1 MKQSEPVATIRFDRL
16 HDVGVLTDGSIHVC
30 SCQFETP
37 QRSPIP
43 RTPRGE
49 CSALIDSPAKKKP
62 DRSLKS
68 NRPGKKQGR
77 LAQSPAGKLQV
88 RKKTHSSRGVNTYRN
103 FANDPMLLLPLS
115 SPACNWLLFSV
126 GGLLRLDFAQGTM
139 RVLNAI
145 NLPRKVPAPLHR
157 HTHAGL
163 LVVSSLPIDWIK
175 KLRLL

>member
-1 MKQSEPVATIRFDRL
+1 V
-16 HDVGVLTDGSIHVC
+16 
-30 SCQFETP
+30 
-37 QRSPIP
+37 
-43 RTPRGE
+43 
-49 CSALIDSPAKKKP
+49 LIDSPAKKKP

-126 GGLLRLDFAQGTM
+126 GGAAAIGFRTRDNARLERYKPSAKSPCAAASPHSCWIAGRVVIANRLD
-139 RVLNAI
+139 
-145 NLPRKVPAPLHR
+145 
-157 HTHAGL
+157 
-163 LVVSSLPIDWIK
+163 
-175 KLRLL
+175 